1 MATKEIGRGIG
12 YNIGTDRGI
21 VPSRFDTDFGELRR
35 SVQSSQTPS
44 DYYGTTGKRSTA
56 NGGVQQT
63 VLVIDRGTNIAQ
75 AERAVQKSAEVIK
88 GRGGVDPTIERIPF
102 RAYEGTETLYGK
114 EAKEALRR
122 VVETYGGKI
131 TKIVGDEVSYTYAI
145 AESEVQR
152 HKASKHSPTKM
163 FEKSAFREAR
173 SLSSKYAV
181 DEAQKEQAQQEE
193 KQAAEQNAN
202 AHKNAPKKVQ
212 KR

>member
-75 AERAVQKSAEVIK
+75 AERAVQKSAEV
-88 GRGGVDPTIERIPF
+88 
-102 RAYEGTETLYGK
+102 
-114 EAKEALRR
+114 
-122 VVETYGGKI
+122 
-131 TKIVGDEVSYTYAI
+131 
-145 AESEVQR
+145 
-152 HKASKHSPTKM
+152 
-163 FEKSAFREAR
+163 
-173 SLSSKYAV
+173 
-181 DEAQKEQAQQEE
+181 
-193 KQAAEQNAN
+193 N
-202 AHKNAPKKVQ
+202 
-212 KR
+212 